1 MVLSTQLLLLLIPF
15 VVFLVLAIIAG
26 EPRSSDFWWK
36 LLVAGAIVIMY
47 GVVRS

>member
-26 EPRSSDFWWK
+26 EPRSSDFCPRIS
-36 LLVAGAIVIMY
+36 G
-47 GVVRS
+47 GNF